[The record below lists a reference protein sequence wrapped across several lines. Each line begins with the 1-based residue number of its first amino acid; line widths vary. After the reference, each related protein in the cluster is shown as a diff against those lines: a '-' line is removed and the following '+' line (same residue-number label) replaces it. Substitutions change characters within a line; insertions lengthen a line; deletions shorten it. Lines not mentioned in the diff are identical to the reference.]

1 MIDILSGLIAIFIGS
16 FVLITRS
23 KWDKKMTDA
32 KTNGKATF
40 IAKLEREH
48 VKHVGEKWV
57 RRESLLIGI
66 VFILFGVLTFLF

>member
-1 MIDILSGLIAIFIGS
+1 MIDILSGLIAIHWFFCFDHKIKVGQ
-16 FVLITRS
+16 
-23 KWDKKMTDA
+23 KMTDA

-57 RRESLLIGI
+57 RRESFLIGI
-66 VFILFGVLTFLF
+66 IFILFGILTFLF